1 MQSAERTGVSHTR
14 TDGRDA
20 VALLHFSVLVFF
32 VSGKVLAIAFPYCK
46 EKRSPKTFDR
56 RLSKIADK
64 ASTTQ
69 RAPPCKKTARKKK
82 KNWKKEMEKANT
94 YLSIYLSNSQINK
107 IIIGIPYRLTAAPT
121 VSHPPVTHP

>member
-32 VSGKVLAIAFPYCK
+32 VGGKVLAIAFPYCK

-56 RLSKIADK
+56 SFSKIADK
-64 ASTTQ
+64 SKHDPKS
-69 RAPPCKKTARKKK
+69 AP
-82 KNWKKEMEKANT
+82 
-94 YLSIYLSNSQINK
+94 
-107 IIIGIPYRLTAAPT
+107 
-121 VSHPPVTHP
+121 V